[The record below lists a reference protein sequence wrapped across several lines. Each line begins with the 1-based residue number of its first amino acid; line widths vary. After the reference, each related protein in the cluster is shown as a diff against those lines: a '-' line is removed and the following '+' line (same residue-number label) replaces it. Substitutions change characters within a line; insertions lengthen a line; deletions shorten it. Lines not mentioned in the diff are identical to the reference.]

1 MDDGTSA
8 EAAAGDHLLI
18 DPGHQAEVI
27 GDEDCILL
35 DW

>member
-1 MDDGTSA
+1 MDDGTSV

-18 DPGHQAEVI
+18 DPGHQAEVL
-27 GDEDCILL
+27 GSADCVLL